1 MIEKKITICLNG
13 KILFPIA
20 LNELDNLEVI
30 RKKLEED
37 IQEDFLF
44 SKGESK
50 IKKKKEKK
58 WSLKKL
64 MITKNKESFIYL
76 ITNDSKQN
84 LENTIQN
91 ISIENNKE
99 NNKNYTYNN
108 NNLNGNNNENKIR
121 NEKIKTEI
129 IKRSQLIE
137 KKGDLDIYLYP
148 KIELREEE
156 KLNESKVLLF
166 CGQSGVGKTT
176 FINAFLNIILG
187 VSCDDKFRFKLIVE
201 KQTEN
206 GQTESQTSEIN
217 FYYIEKTEIYP
228 SFVIID
234 TPGIGDTKGKERDKE
249 IIGKFEKT
257 FKENKILKIHCI
269 CFLLKNDDNRAH
281 EFINYM

>member
-1 MIEKKITICLNG
+1 M
-13 KILFPIA
+13 
-20 LNELDNLEVI
+20 
-30 RKKLEED
+30 
-37 IQEDFLF
+37 
-44 SKGESK
+44 
-50 IKKKKEKK
+50 
-58 WSLKKL
+58 
-64 MITKNKESFIYL
+64 
-76 ITNDSKQN
+76 
-84 LENTIQN
+84 
-91 ISIENNKE
+91 
-99 NNKNYTYNN
+99 
-108 NNLNGNNNENKIR
+108 NGNNNENKIR

-187 VSCDDKFRFKLIVE
+187 VSYDDKFRFKLIVE